1 MGSSMHNSATPANA
15 GHRAG
20 KAATGRARHWRVA
33 AASAIVGLLA
43 VSAPGPGRAGAAA
56 QTVLRASLNSDILS
70 TDPGIRRDENTDAVL
85 LHVVEGLVA
94 TREDISVGPLL
105 ADHWTVSEDGR
116 TYTFVLRSGVVFHNG
131 APLTSHAVVW
141 SLRRYL
147 NPAAG
152 WRCLAEFSP
161 GGITRVLSVSAPDP
175 LTVVVE
181 LDRPT
186 PLFLTTLARADCGG
200 TGILHPD
207 SVGPD
212 GRWRAPIGTGPF
224 KLAAWKRNEYID
236 LDRFDRYAA
245 RPGPRDGNTGGK
257 DALVDKIRFMIIP
270 DSSAARAALLR
281 GSLDVL
287 DNLAPQELA
296 GLRGK
301 PGIRVQT
308 VPILDLYL
316 IRFQTRDPLLRDER
330 LRRAIALTLDTT
342 ALTRAATWG
351 TGKPDNSPVPAAS
364 PYFGAVEARLRHPD
378 LREAQRLLQEC
389 GYHGQAI
396 ELVTNHRY
404 PKMFDAAVL
413 VQAMAARAH
422 INLQIQTLDW
432 AAELARYNSGDY
444 QAMSFAYSAR
454 LDPALHFG
462 ALIGDKSRN
471 PIKIWDTP
479 RARSLLREA
488 VEASDP
494 AQRQAAFD
502 ALQVDFMRE
511 VPGIVL
517 FNSGRIA
524 ALRANVFGYQGW
536 PAAQQRF
543 WGVGIH

>member
-1 MGSSMHNSATPANA
+1 MGSTTHVTATPANA
-15 GHRAG
+15 G
-20 KAATGRARHWRVA
+20 GRARSWLGKAGPAVA
-33 AASAIVGLLA
+33 ALLV
-43 VSAPGPGRAGAAA
+43 VSMLWAGRTGAAA
-56 QTVLRASLNSDILS
+56 ATLLRASLNSDILS
-70 TDPGIRRDENTDAVL
+70 TEPGARRDENTDAVL

-94 TREDISVGPLL
+94 TRENISVGPLL
-105 ADHWTVSEDGR
+105 ADHWSVSEDGR
-116 TYTFVLRSGVVFHNG
+116 TYTFALRAGVVFHND
-131 APLTSHAVVW
+131 APLTSREVVW

-147 NPAAG
+147 NPATG

-161 GGITRVLSVSAPDP
+161 GGIARILAVTAPDP

-181 LDRPT
+181 LDRPA
-186 PLFLTTLARADCGG
+186 PLFLATLARADCGG

-212 GRWRAPIGTGPF
+212 GRWRTPIGTGPF
-224 KLAAWKRNEYID
+224 QLAAWKRNEYVD
-236 LDRFDRYAA
+236 LKRFDRYAA
-245 RPGPRDGNTGGK
+245 RTGPRDGNTGGK
-257 DALVDKIRFMIIP
+257 HALVDKIRFMIIP

-301 PGIRVQT
+301 PGIRLEI

-316 IRFQTRDPLLRDER
+316 VRFQTSDPLLRDER
-330 LRRAIALTLDTT
+330 LRRAIALTIDTA

-364 PYFGAVEARLRHPD
+364 PYFGAVEARLREPD

-396 ELVTNHRY
+396 QLITNHRY

-422 INLQIQTLDW
+422 VNLEIQTLDW

-479 RARSLLREA
+479 RARTLLRQA
-488 VEASDP
+488 IEASDP

-502 ALQVDFMRE
+502 ALQADFMRE

-517 FNSGRIA
+517 FNSGRIS
-524 ALRANVFGYQGW
+524 ALRTNVFGYQGW

-543 WGVGIH
+543 WDVGIR